1 MTEHKRIYQSKAQ
14 GPALRRLAPITN
26 QVKPHDESELARLIS
41 QNPEQADQKID
52 LLYRLIN
59 HLKGL

>member
-1 MTEHKRIYQSKAQ
+1 MTERKRTYQSKAQ

-26 QVKPHDESELARLIS
+26 QVKPQDGSELARLIS

-59 HLKGL
+59 HLKAL

>member
-1 MTEHKRIYQSKAQ
+1 MTERKRTYQSKAQ
-14 GPALRRLAPITN
+14 GPALRRLAPINN
-26 QVKPHDESELARLIS
+26 QVKPQDESELARLIS

-59 HLKGL
+59 HLKAL

>member
-1 MTEHKRIYQSKAQ
+1 MTERKRTYQSKAQ
-14 GPALRRLAPITN
+14 GPALRRLVPITN
-26 QVKPHDESELARLIS
+26 PVKPQDESELARLIS

-59 HLKGL
+59 HLKAL